1 LVQPSLPPLD
11 IQREIVARIE
21 SERKIVEGNVVDPKN
36 WTLPV
41 GVELITRNEVYDGK
55 KTKL

>member
-1 LVQPSLPPLD
+1 MG
-11 IQREIVARIE
+11 
-21 SERKIVEGNVVDPKN
+21 SETLNFRRLGMKINVVDPKH

-41 GVELITRNEVYDGK
+41 GVELTTRNEVYDGK